1 MVEDMTAIANRVFI
15 IKVSSLV
22 MSFPKDE
29 TIMHLCDSIVNK
41 ITKDYCLFF
50 IIYKKEAIASFLFTQ
65 TLSSFQK
72 IVKMSS

>member
-41 ITKDYCLFF
+41 ITKDIHLFF
-50 IIYKKEAIASFLFTQ
+50 LTYKKEAVASFLLIQ

-72 IVKMSS
+72 TQMMSS